1 MLVSTE
7 IVLHSHMLSCWLNSV
22 EYFILNQNLK
32 LWYTVWIT
40 KEHVFTFF
48 SNIFLS
54 TKKLTAYVIL
64 FQVFFLI
71 SSHVRYIL
79 EFWYKSHITGYGAK
93 KVFTQK
99 VETFAILQAW
109 QCLFTRFHSNTFYSV
124 CELASTTTSQF
135 LVQIH
140 KHLHSCFSANMCEG
154 NYGYELASTTTSH
167 VLVQI
172 CFIEVHKRIFE
183 HFDTWLS

>member
-1 MLVSTE
+1 MCISTE
-7 IVLHSHMLSCWLNSV
+7 TVLHTNILSCWLDSV

-48 SNIFLS
+48 LNIFLS

-79 EFWYKSHITGYGAK
+79 EFWYKSHITGYGWEWCK
-93 KVFTQK
+93 KGIYTKSGNFCY
-99 VETFAILQAW
+99 FAGMTMSVYQISFKYILQCVW
-109 QCLFTRFHSNTFYSV
+109 
-124 CELASTTTSQF
+124 ASKHN
-135 LVQIH
+135 H
-140 KHLHSCFSANMCEG
+140 KPILGSDS
-154 NYGYELASTTTSH
+154 
-167 VLVQI
+167 
-172 CFIEVHKRIFE
+172 
-183 HFDTWLS
+183 

>member
-1 MLVSTE
+1 M
-7 IVLHSHMLSCWLNSV
+7 V
-22 EYFILNQNLK
+22 END
-32 LWYTVWIT
+32 
-40 KEHVFTFF
+40 
-48 SNIFLS
+48 
-54 TKKLTAYVIL
+54 
-64 FQVFFLI
+64 
-71 SSHVRYIL
+71 
-79 EFWYKSHITGYGAK
+79 AK

-154 NYGYELASTTTSH
+154 NYGYELASTSTSH
-167 VLVQI
+167 VLVQMVFVLMTI
-172 CFIEVHKRIFE
+172 VEYMSILVHSLHNKFNAKWPWHCKGILHCVWASKYNHKSIFGSDSYLKKKIWK
-183 HFDTWLS
+183 F